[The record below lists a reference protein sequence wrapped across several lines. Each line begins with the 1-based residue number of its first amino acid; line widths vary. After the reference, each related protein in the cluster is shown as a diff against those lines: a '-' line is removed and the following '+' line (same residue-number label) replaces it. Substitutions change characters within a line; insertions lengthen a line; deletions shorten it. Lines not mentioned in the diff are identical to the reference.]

1 MPVTQAVSDWGTAIW
16 AAMAAGLVNLLG
28 FLPNLL
34 GAVVVLLIGWA
45 VGAALYVVTDRLLE
59 ALRFDRAMAQTGIR
73 DAIAKSGVD
82 LDLEPSDLVASLV
95 KWTVWLVAFMTA
107 ADTLRLPQVSAG
119 IAALLAYVPNVIAAI
134 AILTVGL
141 LFATFVGRIVRGAT
155 ASVSLRNG
163 DLVADVAYWAITVF
177 AVLAAIGQLNIA
189 PALVQ
194 TLYTA
199 VIAAVALAAAIAFGI
214 GLRDQA
220 RDVVAGRAV
229 AEQLHPGDEITVES
243 TRGRIQRIGALT
255 TQVHTA
261 EGTVSVPNHM
271 LVDCIIRLGGPS
283 VRFAPAGGG
292 GGPRSTT
299 PPHGERPGASWRA
312 ERERGHDPRL
322 DPLPRLDDEMP

>member
-1 MPVTQAVSDWGTAIW
+1 MPVTQAVSDWGAAIW

-34 GAVVVLLIGWA
+34 GALLILLVGWA
-45 VGAALYVVTDRLLE
+45 VGAALYAVTDRVLE
-59 ALRFDRAMAQTGIR
+59 ALRFDRALSQTGLR
-73 DAIAKSGVD
+73 EAIAKSGV
-82 LDLEPSDLVASLV
+82 DLEPSDLVASLV

-119 IAALLAYVPNVIAAI
+119 IAALIAYVPNVIAAI
-134 AILTVGL
+134 AILIVGL
-141 LFATFVGRIVRGAT
+141 LFATFVGRLVRGAT
-155 ASVSLRNG
+155 ASVSLRTG
-163 DLVADVAYWAITVF
+163 ELVADVAYWAIAVF

-220 RDVVAGRAV
+220 RDVVAGRAL
-229 AEQLHPGDEITVES
+229 AEQIHPGDEITIES
-243 TRGRIQRIGALT
+243 TRGRVQRIGALT
-255 TQVHTA
+255 TQVHTG
-261 EGTVSVPNHM
+261 EGTMSVPNHM

-283 VRFAPAGGG
+283 VRFSPAGGG
-292 GGPRSTT
+292 GGPRGST
-299 PPHGERPGASWRA
+299 PPHSDRPGASWRL
-312 ERERGHDPRL
+312 ERERGHEPRHE
-322 DPLPRLDDEMP
+322 PLPRLDDEIP